1 MSHHH
6 LNADLRRKIRQI
18 EIYTRRLLTSS
29 LVGDSRSAVR
39 GSGFEFDQIREYRAG
54 DDVRFI
60 DWNASARINELLV
73 KEFIEERSRTI
84 ILCVDVSL
92 SSFFGSGTADK
103 KQTMAEIASVL
114 ALVAGRGKDRIGLML
129 FSDTVELYVPPM
141 RGLHH
146 THRLI
151 EHLFCHEPAG
161 RQTAIN
167 CALERLVRERQ
178 RDAIVFLISDFIDD
192 EQAFT
197 RYLPTAAR
205 LYDLIALRCLDKNE
219 RELPP
224 VGILTIEDRETGEPI
239 TVNTS
244 GGAKKLNAFFDE
256 RIGQQNKL
264 FKKHGI
270 EVVDATPNA
279 SFIPDLVR
287 FFRRRMRY

>member
-151 EHLFCHEPAG
+151 EHLFCH
-161 RQTAIN
+161 
-167 CALERLVRERQ
+167 
-178 RDAIVFLISDFIDD
+178 
-192 EQAFT
+192 
-197 RYLPTAAR
+197 
-205 LYDLIALRCLDKNE
+205 
-219 RELPP
+219 
-224 VGILTIEDRETGEPI
+224 
-239 TVNTS
+239 
-244 GGAKKLNAFFDE
+244 
-256 RIGQQNKL
+256 
-264 FKKHGI
+264 
-270 EVVDATPNA
+270 
-279 SFIPDLVR
+279 
-287 FFRRRMRY
+287 